1 MTHHYPDLGSTSDW
15 LKQIYHTSGPV
26 RSTTQIWVVIH
37 HQNEISTLVSQM
49 PFHGENQMTAVF
61 SGYVR
66 WYQLCTKQL
75 LISYSASGKSG
86 QIQFLTLY
94 LQALEQH
101 ILVITLWE
109 RRGEVVTSCC
119 HLQQNFWMTTNRK
132 IKSLKCEFALLFN
145 FI

>member
-1 MTHHYPDLGSTSDW
+1 MTHHYPDPGSASDW
-15 LKQIYHTSGPV
+15 LKQISHAAGPI

-37 HQNEISTLVSQM
+37 HQNEISTLVSQTS
-49 PFHGENQMTAVF
+49 FHGENQMTAVF

-66 WYQLCTKQL
+66 CYQLCTKHL

-101 ILVITLWE
+101 ILVITL
-109 RRGEVVTSCC
+109 
-119 HLQQNFWMTTNRK
+119 
-132 IKSLKCEFALLFN
+132 
-145 FI
+145 